1 MRRDSGMT
9 LSSEMLR
16 LADSYYKKRCYAIDN
31 KYRMNFADVKLQV
44 MRTRNHYIAHR
55 FYVEW
60 AEEKVAARVET
71 YIEAFKR
78 ENLIPTDG
86 DINEIKWD
94 LEYIILNVTETIS
107 VESKDILKREKM
119 RIIDTGCHDIDIF
132 IQETKL
138 EQKAAREPQPPSITH
153 NTVNILGHNQGNI
166 QLDGLGNKQTLG
178 NKTDD
183 ET

>member
-1 MRRDSGMT
+1 
-9 LSSEMLR
+9 
-16 LADSYYKKRCYAIDN
+16 
-31 KYRMNFADVKLQV
+31 
-44 MRTRNHYIAHR
+44 
-55 FYVEW
+55 
-60 AEEKVAARVET
+60 
-71 YIEAFKR
+71 
-78 ENLIPTDG
+78 
-86 DINEIKWD
+86 
-94 LEYIILNVTETIS
+94 
-107 VESKDILKREKM
+107 M

-138 EQKAAREPQPPSITH
+138 EQKSSAVREPQPPNVTH